1 MTEEETLQKLN
12 ILGIYDPPQLE
23 EEDLNMWWQKKYK
36 EIKESQLKEETIK
49 EKLIEIN
56 EIYEELSKED
66 KDLLVEIIIKQ
77 SKEENKV
84 ITDIDLYNLGVDL
97 YNEKEYQKSIKKFS
111 EAINLNSN
119 DQDYFNLRGWT
130 YYHLHQY
137 DKAVEDATRAIDL
150 NPDEPDHFNLRG
162 WAYYKLDKNDKA
174 VEDATRAIYLNPD
187 EPDHFNLR
195 GWAFYQ
201 IEEFVEAI
209 QDFNIAIK
217 IDKTKSDYFLGR
229 YLAKLYSLEIYKFR
243 DLFNELNNALY
254 STKNN
259 SSKSLVLHHRG
270 KLYLKTD
277 QYENALADFN
287 ESIELKEEIYCLEER
302 LYTYIQLKE
311 FSKAARDVLRCC
323 DLDPDNMIY
332 YKKKIIVHTYIDK
345 SLLETRE
352 VVLKRIQD
360 AGLHPSWVDYIK
372 NKEEKIINDKEL
384 TFSHLD
390 EYNKAIKMVFKNNQ
404 EFFKIL
410 KKT

>member
-1 MTEEETLQKLN
+1 MKEKEILKKLE
-12 ILGIYDPPQLE
+12 ILGIDSSDQLKKKE
-23 EEDLNMWWQKKYK
+23 LDFWWQKKYK

-49 EKLIEIN
+49 DKLIEIN

-111 EAINLNSN
+111 EAINLNSF
-119 DQDYFNLRGWT
+119 DQDY
-130 YYHLHQY
+130 
-137 DKAVEDATRAIDL
+137 
-150 NPDEPDHFNLRG
+150 FNLRG

-174 VEDATRAIYLNPD
+174 VEDATRAIDHKSDNPEYFRLRGWAYYHLKNYDKAIEDATRAIDLNPD

-195 GWAFYQ
+195 GWAFWQ
-201 IEEFVEAI
+201 IEEFEEAI
-209 QDFNIAIK
+209 QNFNIAIQ

-229 YLAKLYSLEIYKFR
+229 YLAKLYSREIYKFR

-270 KLYLKTD
+270 KLYLKKD

-287 ESIELKEEIYCLEER
+287 ESIELKEEIYCMEER

-345 SLLETRE
+345 LLETRE
-352 VVLKRIQD
+352 FVLKRIQD

-390 EYNKAIKMVFKNNQ
+390 EYNKAIKMVFKNDQ

>member
-162 WAYYKLDKNDKA
+162 WA
-174 VEDATRAIYLNPD
+174 
-187 EPDHFNLR
+187 
-195 GWAFYQ
+195 FYQ

-209 QDFNIAIK
+209 QDFNIAIQ

>member
-137 DKAVEDATRAIDL
+137 
-150 NPDEPDHFNLRG
+150 
-162 WAYYKLDKNDKA
+162 DKA